1 MLETIKNNREIFD
14 KLYRARNDADSFRNV
29 LTKMS
34 RIETSALAEVALN
47 CLYGA
52 ICFSHGK
59 CRRLQA
65 IKPVLKSLSAMGI
78 GPATRKKI
86 CLLHVDEI
94 AAFLEIVYKNLQ
106 TLIWNPPP
114 LRKMVSK

>member
-14 KLYRARNDADSFRNV
+14 KLYRARNDSDSFRNV
-29 LTKMS
+29 LSKMS
-34 RIETSALAEVALN
+34 RVQTTALAEVALN

-52 ICFSHGK
+52 IGFSHGK
-59 CRRLQA
+59 RRRLQA

-78 GPATRKKI
+78 GPTTRKKI

-114 LRKMVSK
+114 IKKMVNK